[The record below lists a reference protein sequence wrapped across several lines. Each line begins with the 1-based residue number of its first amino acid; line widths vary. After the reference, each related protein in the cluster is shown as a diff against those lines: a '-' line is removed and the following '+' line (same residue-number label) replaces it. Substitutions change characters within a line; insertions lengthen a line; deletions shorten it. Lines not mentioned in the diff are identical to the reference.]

1 MTISP
6 KLSSSLTLGFLAT
19 SLLLTTAPAMASGA
33 PKPGVIAVSATG
45 TANIEPDMA
54 VLSLAVSRE
63 GKTAREAL
71 TKNNSAM
78 AGVLNAL
85 KARGIEDRDLQT
97 SNFNIQPRYFY
108 PKPQNGTQKP
118 PRVIGYVVS
127 NNLTV
132 RVRNLSSLGEVLD
145 EAVTFGVNSGGGI
158 SFSSSDPSEAVETA
172 RKNAMKEA
180 LKKAGTLT
188 DAAGVNLG
196 RILEISEQGGRRPI
210 RAKAMARSLQ
220 ADVAESA
227 VPIASG
233 ENTYSITVNVRWEI
247 QQ

>member
-1 MTISP
+1 M
-6 KLSSSLTLGFLAT
+6 F
-19 SLLLTTAPAMASGA
+19 
-33 PKPGVIAVSATG
+33 
-45 TANIEPDMA
+45 
-54 VLSLAVSRE
+54 
-63 GKTAREAL
+63 
-71 TKNNSAM
+71 
-78 AGVLNAL
+78 
-85 KARGIEDRDLQT
+85 EDRDLQT

-118 PRVIGYVVS
+118 PRIIGYVVS

-145 EAVTFGVNSGGGI
+145 EVVTFGVNSGGGI

-233 ENTYSITVNVRWEI
+233 ENTYSITVNVSWEI